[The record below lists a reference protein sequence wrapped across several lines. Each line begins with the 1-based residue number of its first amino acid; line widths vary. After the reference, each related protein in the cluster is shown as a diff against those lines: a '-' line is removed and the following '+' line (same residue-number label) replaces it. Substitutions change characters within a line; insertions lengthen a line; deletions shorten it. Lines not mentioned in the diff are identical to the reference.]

1 MKEIKDRD
9 GARIGFRVRIQPSAP
24 RNELLGWNTAGELRV
39 KVAAP
44 PRDGEANDE
53 LVAFLAKRFRVARRE
68 IAVEAGASS
77 RSKVLSAPA
86 SIADALRETP
96 DI

>member
-1 MKEIKDRD
+1 MKDIKDRND
-9 GARIGFRVRIQPSAP
+9 ARIGFRVRIQPSAP

-44 PRDGEANDE
+44 AREGEANAE
-53 LVAFLAKRFRVARRE
+53 LVSFLAKRLGVAKRE
-68 IAVEAGASS
+68 IVVESGASS

-86 SIADALRETP
+86 SAAGALRALPEQ
-96 DI
+96 